1 MQYYEATNDR
11 KKERWNGS
19 ARKRWIY
26 GWGKR
31 SRGEQQEM
39 KEMDIGEREESGG
52 EQQEM
57 KEMDIGE
64 RGGEQQEMKG
74 ERE

>member
-1 MQYYEATNDR
+1 
-11 KKERWNGS
+11 
-19 ARKRWIY
+19 
-26 GWGKR
+26 
-31 SRGEQQEM
+31 M
-39 KEMDIGEREESGG
+39 KEMDIGEREERGG
-52 EQQEM
+52 VQQEIKEMDIGERATGNERDGHRGERGGVQQEM